1 MDFTAML
8 DTHSNDVQKP
18 KVQPQGTYAW
28 TVTKYALSSVSSA
41 KGDWDVVEFKVR
53 AVRAEDDV
61 DPDQLEEFG
70 DLKIAMNRVSF
81 MFSKASDAENERVI
95 TQNKLDKFLV
105 ETLGN
110 EPAPMREMLA
120 SAVNCQF
127 LGRAVWRVVDD
138 ATYIDIKD
146 MMPLD

>member
-28 TVTKYALSSVSSA
+28 TVTKYVMSSVSSA
-41 KGDWDVVEFKVR
+41 KGDWDVVEFKIR

-70 DLKIAMNRVSF
+70 DLKMAMNRVSF
-81 MFSKASDAENERVI
+81 MFSKATDAENERVAALA
-95 TQNKLDKFLV
+95 KLNKFLL
-105 ETLGN
+105 ETLGI
-110 EPAPMREMLA
+110 EPASVREMCA
-120 SAVNCQF
+120 QAVNCQF
-127 LGRAVWRVVDD
+127 LGRSVWRVVGDD
-138 ATYIDIKD
+138 TYIDIRD